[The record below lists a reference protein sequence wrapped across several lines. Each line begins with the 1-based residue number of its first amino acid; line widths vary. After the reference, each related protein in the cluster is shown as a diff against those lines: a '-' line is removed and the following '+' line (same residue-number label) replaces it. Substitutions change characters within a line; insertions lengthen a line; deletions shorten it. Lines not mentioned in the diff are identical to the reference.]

1 MIMVKVV
8 KKISEWKNIR
18 VNIALLGKS
27 IGFVPT
33 MGALHKGHIAL
44 IKKSLKENDV
54 TVVSIFINP
63 TQFNNKSDLRNYP
76 ITLENDIKI
85 LDQNKVDYL
94 LYPSYKELYP
104 DNYSY
109 KITESN
115 LSKILCGKYRLGH
128 FDGVLTI
135 VMKLFNI
142 VKPNKAY
149 FGEKDFQQLQLVKGM
164 VESFFMDVK
173 IVSVPTVKE
182 KDGLAMSSRNL
193 RLSKEERILAAKFP
207 KILSSN
213 ISIKQIKNKL
223 MKEGF
228 KVEYVE
234 QIGRRI
240 FAAVYLGKVR
250 LIDNVKI

>member
-1 MIMVKVV
+1 MVKVV
-8 KKISEWKNIR
+8 KKISEWKKIR
-18 VNIALLGKS
+18 ESKSLIGKS

-33 MGALHKGHIAL
+33 MGALHQGHIAL
-44 IKKSLKENDV
+44 IKKSLRENDV

-63 TQFNNKSDLRNYP
+63 TQFNNQNDLINYP

-85 LDQNKVDYL
+85 LNQNKVDYL
-94 LYPSYKELYP
+94 FYPSYKNLYK
-104 DNYSY
+104 DDYAY

-115 LSKILCGKYRLGH
+115 FSKILCGKYRPGH

-173 IVSVPTVKE
+173 IVSVPTVRE

-193 RLSKEERILAAKFP
+193 RLTKEERILAAEFP

-213 ISIKQIKNKL
+213 IPIRQIKNML
-223 MKEGF
+223 MRKGF

-250 LIDNVKI
+250 LIDNVKK